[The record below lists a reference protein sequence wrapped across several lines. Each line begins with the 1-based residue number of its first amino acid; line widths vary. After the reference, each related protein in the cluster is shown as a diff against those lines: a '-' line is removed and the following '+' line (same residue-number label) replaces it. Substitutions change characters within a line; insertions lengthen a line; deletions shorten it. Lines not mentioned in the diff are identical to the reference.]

1 MIEFSR
7 TFYNHWAIYIGNG
20 QIIHLWGDKD
30 SIGESIGKF
39 GIMTIYGIEFN
50 KAEICKSKIRDIMDD
65 SRDVRINNSL
75 DSEQKPLPI
84 RDILERAENAVGR
97 IGYNLLYNN
106 CEHFATECRYGQAT
120 SKQVQAGV
128 SGSVLGLGIILTG
141 AAIFGAYLLSD
152 SSHDEEEK
160 KMKKIQIKS

>member
-1 MIEFSR
+1 MSRVFFMI
-7 TFYNHWAIYIGNG
+7 
-20 QIIHLWGDKD
+20 
-30 SIGESIGKF
+30 
-39 GIMTIYGIEFN
+39 
-50 KAEICKSKIRDIMDD
+50 SKIFFLPFYEYRQVFY
-65 SRDVRINNSL
+65 SYFR
-75 DSEQKPLPI
+75 PLPI

>member
-20 QIIHLWGDKD
+20 EIIHLWGDKD
-30 SIGESIGKF
+30 GIGESTGKF

-75 DSEQKPLPI
+75 DSERNPLPI

-120 SKQVQAGV
+120 SNQVQV
-128 SGSVLGLGIILTG
+128 SVGSALGLGLILTG

-152 SSHDEEEK
+152 SSHDEKEK
-160 KMKKIQIKS
+160 KIKKIQIKS